1 MMLGQ
6 HVRTTMG
13 QRWPNIVMLSG
24 YIHTFLVEYNGLEVT
39 KIELVTCQVK
49 TSSASCKWAWQK
61 FRKYW

>member
-39 KIELVTCQVK
+39 EDWISNMPSKDK
-49 TSSASCKWAWQK
+49 
-61 FRKYW
+61 